1 VPDEKK
7 SKKTQEIDAQGRRRD
22 FDPFA
27 DIRSQYQT
35 PGTVVLGTDLPNK
48 SPRMRPL
55 TEQEMKDMK
64 RKGYKDGGKVKD
76 KDVIDFTGD
85 ELDDL
90 ERTAKRGPG
99 GRGEA
104 GAKAF
109 IGQTRKGKSL
119 EASSDAADVVRGF
132 TRPGMPMYPGSKT
145 EETKAFRDQA
155 RSGDKKRTAFAKGGF
170 VPFAKKGEK
179 PMDAKANPFAG
190 KPGKRPV
197 KMAKGGMA
205 CAPAKKMADG
215 GKVKKYAAGGAV
227 ARGMGCAL
235 RGGKYQG

>member
-1 VPDEKK
+1 MPDEKK
-7 SKKTQEIDAQGRRRD
+7 SKKTQEIDTQGRRRNY
-22 FDPFA
+22 DPFE

-64 RKGYKDGGKVKD
+64 RKGY
-76 KDVIDFTGD
+76 
-85 ELDDL
+85 
-90 ERTAKRGPG
+90 
-99 GRGEA
+99 
-104 GAKAF
+104 
-109 IGQTRKGKSL
+109 
-119 EASSDAADVVRGF
+119 
-132 TRPGMPMYPGSKT
+132 
-145 EETKAFRDQA
+145 
-155 RSGDKKRTAFAKGGF
+155 AKGGF
-170 VPFAKKGEK
+170 VPFTKKGEK

-190 KPGKRPV
+190 KPGKRPM